1 MRRNIGALL
10 SAALLLAVGALDL
23 GLADAGAMGIA
34 KRASTPCPGANLRP
48 SAANSAAVDAATA
61 CLINGV
67 RAAYRLRPLHVNR
80 YLRGVAAGQVS
91 EMVRWNYFADVGPSR
106 QTPGKLIAS
115 SRYAVRA
122 ASLSTGQNIG
132 WATGAYS
139 TPANMVAT
147 WMDSP
152 PHRAV
157 ILAGDFHDVG
167 VGVVPTL
174 PSVLQHGRLGAIY
187 AVEFGARWL

>member
-1 MRRNIGALL
+1 ML
-10 SAALLLAVGALDL
+10 SAALLFAVGSLEV
-23 GLADAGAMGIA
+23 GLADAGAA
-34 KRASTPCPGANLRP
+34 RTSTPCPGANLRP
-48 SAANSAAVDAATA
+48 APANAAAVDAATA

-67 RAAYRLRPLHVNR
+67 RASYGLRPLRVNR
-80 YLRGVAAGQVS
+80 YLQGVAAGQVN
-91 EMVRWNYFADVGPSR
+91 EMVRWNYFADVRPSG

-115 SRYAVRA
+115 SRYASRA

-139 TPANMVAT
+139 TPASMVAT

-157 ILAGDFHDVG
+157 ILAGDYHDIG
-167 VGVVPTL
+167 VGVIPTL
-174 PSVLQHGRLGAIY
+174 PSVLQHGRLGAVY

>member
-1 MRRNIGALL
+1 LL
-10 SAALLLAVGALDL
+10 SAALLFVVGALEL
-23 GLADAGAMGIA
+23 VVTDARAIGVA

-48 SAANSAAVDAATA
+48 TAANSAAVDVAIA

-80 YLRGVAAGQVS
+80 YLQGIAAGQVTG
-91 EMVRWNYFADVGPSR
+91 MVRWNYFADVRPSG

-115 SRYAVRA
+115 SHYAVRA
-122 ASLSTGQNIG
+122 ASLFTGQNIG

-139 TPANMVAT
+139 TPASMVAT

-167 VGVVPTL
+167 VGVAATL
-174 PSVLQHGRLGAIY
+174 PSVLQRGRLGAIY

>member
-1 MRRNIGALL
+1 LL
-10 SAALLLAVGALDL
+10 SAALLFAAGVLEVGS
-23 GLADAGAMGIA
+23 ADAGAVGVA
-34 KRASTPCPGANLRP
+34 KRASTTCPGANLRP
-48 SAANSAAVDAATA
+48 TAANSAAVDAATA

-80 YLRGVAAGQVS
+80 YLQGVAAGQVS
-91 EMVRWNYFADVGPSR
+91 EMVRWNYFADVRPSG
-106 QTPGKLIAS
+106 QTAGRLIAS

-132 WATGAYS
+132 WATGAYT

-147 WMDSP
+147 WMSSP
-152 PHRAV
+152 AHRAV
-157 ILAGDFHDVG
+157 ILAGDFHDIG
-167 VGVVPTL
+167 VGVTPTL
-174 PSVLQHGRLGAIY
+174 PSVLQHGRLGATY